1 MSENIDLVDEL
12 ESTAVICHHHWIIDM
27 PSGRLSQG
35 QCKLCGD
42 TKEFMNSIEGGFWED
57 DSVTQTPGAV
67 AGYLD
72 GSSSMTRWN
81 ESDEDR
87 F

>member
-12 ESTAVICHHHWIIDM
+12 ESTAIVCHHHWIIDM

-42 TKEFMNSIEGGFWED
+42 IKEFMNSIEGGFWED
-57 DSVTQTPGAV
+57 DAGAQTSTSAV
-67 AGYLD
+67 GYLN
-72 GSSSMTRWN
+72 SSPSMTQWS
-81 ESDEDR
+81 EAEE
-87 F
+87 